1 MALFFAPNLAK
12 TNILPEEESIHAI
25 KVLRLQSGD
34 EIELVDGYGGYFRA
48 RITLAHPRNCTF
60 KIIES
65 ILIPNQKNYKLH
77 IAIAPTKNIERLEWF
92 IEKATEI
99 GIDEITP
106 IICCNSERKV
116 IKPER
121 LERVMISAAKQ
132 SKKSLFPRINPI
144 CSYDNFLKEYHEN
157 AKFIAHCY
165 DDSTFSANVLKN
177 INYKKQL
184 LQNALPKANSG
195 LIMIGPEG
203 DFSIDEVEH
212 AFHTGYIPV
221 SLGESRLRTET
232 AGVVAC
238 CTAAFINA

>member
-1 MALFFAPNLAK
+1 MALFFAPNLAS

-34 EIELVDGYGGYFRA
+34 EIELVDGYGGYFKA

-60 KIIES
+60 EIIES
-65 ILIPNQKNYKLH
+65 ILISNQKNYTLH

-99 GIDEITP
+99 GVDEITP
-106 IICCNSERKV
+106 IICRNSERKV

-132 SKKSLFPRINPI
+132 SKKSFFPRINPI
-144 CSYDNFLKEYHEN
+144 CSYDNFLKKYHEN
-157 AKFIAHCY
+157 EQFIAHCY
-165 DDSTFSANVLKN
+165 DDSIFSVHALNT

-184 LQNALPKANSG
+184 LRNALHKATNG

-203 DFSIDEVEH
+203 DFSIDEIEQ
-212 AFHTGYIPV
+212 AFHTGYTPV